1 MIFHVQINARKSV
14 HIRSFLRVSLH
25 SILLTL
31 QHVKRSVLST
41 QRDGV
46 QIGPSLTTLSI
57 CMTCILFDMPVIQTS
72 GHAVSSGT
80 EPQDGGPGFDS
91 VDPDG
96 HAV

>member
-1 MIFHVQINARKSV
+1 M
-14 HIRSFLRVSLH
+14 
-25 SILLTL
+25 L
-31 QHVKRSVLST
+31 QHVERSVLST

-57 CMTCILFDMPVIQTS
+57 CVTCILFDMPVIRTS

-91 VDPDG
+91 VDPG
-96 HAV
+96 GRAV